1 MILQI
6 RLQLRILLMG
16 LIALSVSIIL
26 FQREAS
32 AAQLR
37 LTWSDNS
44 DNEEGFEIQRKNPD
58 SAFVAISIVGGNVN
72 YFTDLSL
79 APGVTYCYRLR
90 AFNAEAISDYS
101 NLGCGTTP
109 TTVSVST
116 FGSGAGSV
124 SSNPPGIDCG
134 NDCVEPYPRGTL
146 VTLTPNPAEGAEFAG
161 WNGAG
166 CTGTGACMFNVETDL
181 SITAVFERI
190 NPVDNPPP
198 AEPPPPP
205 TAPSPSA
212 LILTGLS
219 ANSVSPQ
226 FVGTPIT
233 FTAAAAGG
241 IAPLQFKW
249 WVFDGQ
255 VWQVEKDWHTS
266 ETFIFNPTA
275 SAAYTIRVWVR
286 SSGSSSDS
294 PENDAVLTQP
304 FTMMPRSCP
313 TGQYLAEFY
322 SNSILS
328 GAPTLTTCDA
338 TIGYVWLA
346 QESGNGISSNNF
358 SVRWTGRFPFSTGIY
373 NFVATADDGVR
384 AWIDGNLILDG
395 WFDQPATTYQAA
407 LDLSEGE
414 HNVQVDYYQNG
425 GDALTQFYWQRVV
438 TSTDDYYVMFE
449 NHSLTVE
456 APGVLGNDNNLGGNS
471 LSAMLVSGTSNGVLV
486 LNPDGSF
493 SYTANP
499 QFNGTDSFTYRVDNG
514 STTSNLA
521 TVTITVTAVNDIPVA
536 SNDSYV
542 VMEDNSLVVD
552 APGVLGND
560 NDLDGNA
567 LTAALVSTTTN
578 GTLNFNSDGSF
589 SYTPNPNFNGTDTFT
604 YLANDGAS
612 DSNVAM
618 VTISVTALNGLP
630 IATNDSYETN
640 DGSALSVVAP
650 GVLGNDF
657 DPEGNPLAAILV
669 TGPLF
674 GAVTFNPDGS
684 FDYFPVANFTG
695 TDSFSYKVTDG
706 GADSNVAMVTI
717 TVNPATD

>member
-1 MILQI
+1 
-6 RLQLRILLMG
+6 MG

-58 SAFVAISIVGGNVN
+58 SAFVAIAIVGGNVN

-395 WFDQPATTYQAA
+395 WFDQAATTYQAA

-438 TSTDDYYVMFE
+438 TSADDYYVMFE